1 MKIGDTVRFLS
12 EVGGGKVAGFQG
24 KDIVLVEDEDGF
36 QIPMNI
42 REVVAVETNDYNIA
56 KVDTLGLNKNKA
68 PKANIKKS
76 EEEEDDFDDRPITF
90 RAQPEER
97 KNGDKLNLFL
107 AFVPVDIKSSNPTFE
122 TYIVNDCNYYITF
135 SYMSAEGAN
144 WRVRFQGTVEPNSK
158 LFLEEFDRSRLNE
171 LEHVAIQ
178 AFGYKQEKTFLL
190 KPAVNVQLRIDSVK
204 FYKLHTFTDSD
215 FFEDPALVYDIVKED
230 VIAKQVFINADDI
243 KEALLQKKSADRPH
257 SQPARKAPKE
267 SDVVE
272 VDLHIHELLDSTAG
286 LSNGDMLN
294 LQLKT
299 FHETMAQYLKKKGQK
314 IVFIHGKGEGVLRND
329 ILKELKSKYKT
340 CTYQDA
346 SFLEY
351 GFGATM
357 VTIH

>member
-56 KVDTLGLNKNKA
+56 KVNTLGLNKSNNTKTK
-68 PKANIKKS
+68 PVVE
-76 EEEEDDFDDRPITF
+76 EEEEDIDERPITF

-97 KNGDKLNLFL
+97 KNGDKLNIFL

-215 FFEDPALVYDIVKED
+215 FFEDPALVYDIIKED
-230 VIAKQVFINADDI
+230 VVAKQVFINADDI
-243 KEALLQKKSADRPH
+243 KEALLQKKSADLPH
-257 SQPARKAPKE
+257 TQPARKAQKE

-286 LSNGDMLN
+286 LSNSDMLN

-299 FHETMAQYLKKKGQK
+299 FHETMAQYHKKKGQK
-314 IVFIHGKGEGVLRND
+314 IVFIHGKGEGVLRNA
-329 ILKELKSKYKT
+329 IIKELKSKYKT